1 VENPPLARS
10 LYRSVE
16 VGQSIPQDLYA
27 VVAEILAFLYRAEL
41 ERTAREKARVSRPAS
56 TPRRGPV
63 VRPAIPIFV
72 EEAPEVRGATASA
85 AGTEKQTDDVRQ
97 EKE

>member
-1 VENPPLARS
+1 METMQAPKVVAKGRNLIAAQIKQEARSLDIPIVENPPLARS

-41 ERTAREKARVSRPAS
+41 ERTAREKAR
-56 TPRRGPV
+56 
-63 VRPAIPIFV
+63 
-72 EEAPEVRGATASA
+72 SA
-85 AGTEKQTDDVRQ
+85 APRFGSAAWPV
-97 EKE
+97 